1 MVKEGIYLLSSYF
14 IKQNIHFFHITR
26 ACLFQGNA
34 SSVAVL
40 AMIVCKAALAL
51 WKDKEDDKE
60 RVLMEKR
67 YW

>member
-1 MVKEGIYLLSSYF
+1 M
-14 IKQNIHFFHITR
+14 
-26 ACLFQGNA
+26 FQGNA

-60 RVLMEKR
+60 RVLMEGEAILVI
-67 YW
+67 

>member
-1 MVKEGIYLLSSYF
+1 MNLPSFTVFYKT
-14 IKQNIHFFHITR
+14 KHTFFHITR

-51 WKDKEDDKE
+51 WKDKEDDKG
-60 RVLMEKR
+60 RVLMEGEAILVI
-67 YW
+67 